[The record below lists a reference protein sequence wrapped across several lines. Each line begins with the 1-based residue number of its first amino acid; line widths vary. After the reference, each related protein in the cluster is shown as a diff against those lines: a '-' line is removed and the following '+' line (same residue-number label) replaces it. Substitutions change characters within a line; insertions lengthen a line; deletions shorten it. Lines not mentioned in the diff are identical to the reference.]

1 MKPILA
7 ENVEAH
13 LRVLTEDIGVR
24 LAGSEGERRVVD
36 YIAGQLR
43 SFGGDVKVES
53 FAMNERAVT
62 GQTLELCINGQWQS
76 FPCSLL
82 SNTCGTEGKT
92 VEAPVVFFEPNDFLR
107 EDLSCF
113 SGKAVVFFSCFF
125 ESQEHYRR
133 LHAANPAF
141 LMSVDVRFPDDAL
154 RADGMFPLY
163 TRTFG
168 PMTVVNVPYL
178 DAWAWKKQQASAA
191 RLCVQGGMKPG
202 TSQNVIAELPGDDP
216 DAGMLIVSGHHDT
229 QADSVGADDNG
240 TGVATVLELAR
251 ALSDMPRRRTIRL
264 ISFGCEEQLSV
275 GSADYVRKHRTE
287 LSSRCALLL
296 NFDSFG
302 SLLGWSEWSCCSS
315 DDMGRHLT
323 QFFAD
328 HGEYTRIAREEV
340 PLADHFPFAAC
351 GVPCAWLGRSNCTA
365 GRFFHHRPDDTIER
379 VDIPMVTRYLNISA
393 ACLDQLAQKDTLPFD
408 PSIPKEQAAE
418 IEKIWQELFG
428 GWDETGNQ

>member
-1 MKPILA
+1 MSMKPILA

-13 LRVLTEDIGVR
+13 LRVLTESIGVR
-24 LAGSEGERRVVD
+24 LAGSEGERRAVD
-36 YIAGQLR
+36 YIAEQIR
-43 SFGGDVKVES
+43 SFGGDVQIES
-53 FAMNERAVT
+53 FAMNERAVAE
-62 GQTLELCINGQWQS
+62 QHLNLCIDGRWQS

-82 SNTCGTEGKT
+82 SNTCGTEGIT
-92 VEAPVVFFEPNDFLR
+92 VEAPVAFFEPNDFLR
-107 EDLSCF
+107 DDLSCF
-113 SGKAVVFFSCFF
+113 SGKAVVFFNCFF

-141 LMSVDVRFPDDAL
+141 LMAVDVRYPDDSL

-178 DAWAWKKQQASAA
+178 DAWCWKEQHASAA
-191 RLCVQGGMKPG
+191 RLRVLGGMKPG

-216 DAGMLIVSGHHDT
+216 DAEMLLVSCHHDT

-240 TGVATVLELAR
+240 TGVVAVLELAR
-251 ALSDMPRRRTIRL
+251 ALAGVPRRRTVRL
-264 ISFGCEEQLSV
+264 ISFGGEEQLSV

-287 LSSRCALLL
+287 LSRRCALLL

-302 SLLGWSEWSCCSS
+302 SLLGWSEWSCCCS

-328 HGEYTRIAREEV
+328 HGEYLRIAREEV

-351 GVPCAWLGRSNCTA
+351 GVPCAWLGRANCVA
-365 GRFFHHRPDDTIER
+365 GRFFHHRTDDTIAR
-379 VDIPMVTRYLNISA
+379 LDIPLVTRYLNISA
-393 ACLDQLAQKDTLPFD
+393 AYLRQLAQQNALPYN
-408 PSIPKEQAAE
+408 PSIPKEQSVQ
-418 IEKIWQELFG
+418 IEKTWQELFG
-428 GWDETGNQ
+428 GWDGI